1 MLLIN
6 FLFASRFKEIRL
18 FGTCYAKL
26 LVGKREQGTGNR
38 GKREYFAMIFKNM
51 AHFLYIA
58 SFMRFFCLDFA
69 YYVLKSQKLYHS
81 LIYIIA
87 ILFDV

>member
-38 GKREYFAMIFKNM
+38 EQGKERIFCHDIQKYGS
-51 AHFLYIA
+51 FLIH
-58 SFMRFFCLDFA
+58 S
-69 YYVLKSQKLYHS
+69 KLYEIFLFRFCILCTQEPEIIS
-81 LIYIIA
+81 FLNIYNSNPI
-87 ILFDV
+87 